1 MKFIDPDSMDVGLA
15 NIADHG
21 NLLHLVSQ
29 APTSYADVATYSLG
43 GVPLTLGDGNGA
55 YTIRDG
61 VVSGRR
67 LSVASQIVEGTGD
80 GVADHVVIVDTVN
93 AVIKA
98 VTTAPNYNMTTGANQ
113 TVPGYD
119 AWEID
124 DPTV

>member
-1 MKFIDPDSMDVGLA
+1 MKLIDPDSMDAGLA

-21 NLLHLVSQ
+21 NFMHLVSQ

-43 GVPLTLGDGNGA
+43 VVPLTVGDGNGV

-67 LSVASQIVEGTGD
+67 LSVASQIVAGAAN
-80 GVADHVVIVDTVN
+80 GVADHVVIIDSVN
-93 AVIKA
+93 AVIKS
-98 VTTAPNYNMTTGANQ
+98 VTTAPSYNMTTGANQ

-124 DPTV
+124 DPT